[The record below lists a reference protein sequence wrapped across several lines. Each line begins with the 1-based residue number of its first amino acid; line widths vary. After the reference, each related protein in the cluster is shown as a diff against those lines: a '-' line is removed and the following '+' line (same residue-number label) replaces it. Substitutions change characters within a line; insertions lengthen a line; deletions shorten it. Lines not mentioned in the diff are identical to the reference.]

1 MSPQDISAGMLKK
14 VPYNLNAQSH
24 DATFSLINDVIA
36 KGVQLE
42 HVSDNQP
49 LFNNIE
55 VFNRYMLIQLDQ
67 LNPIKRN

>member
-55 VFNRYMLIQLDQ
+55 VI
-67 LNPIKRN
+67 